1 MIEYILCMHYFGT
14 ALIIVVFHNQ
24 HDNVYFAGETS
35 DFIKER
41 QTVILSKQDHFAEIV
56 TSFQQVYRTAQPPT
70 WDPLPQCQHVKL
82 AMIKKKGKRYGR
94 APSY

>member
-70 WDPLPQCQHVKL
+70 WDPHPQKSQD
-82 AMIKKKGKRYGR
+82 ARN
-94 APSY
+94 